1 MSPMIFLSLNITFS
15 NPKQVPSFN
24 LPLPLPPPKTRRIFP
39 NQNLYIMGGCA
50 SIPKEFLN
58 RPEEEPA
65 KVEQEQEQKPES
77 AETVAAAAPEE
88 KTDGGDAQ
96 KVDKEAPLVEV
107 SEPEKKAEVA
117 AADQPAA
124 QVTTETKVEA
134 AAAEP
139 AKEAKTDS
147 DKDKTDA
154 PLITV

>member
-1 MSPMIFLSLNITFS
+1 
-15 NPKQVPSFN
+15 
-24 LPLPLPPPKTRRIFP
+24 
-39 NQNLYIMGGCA
+39 MGGCA
-50 SIPKEFLN
+50 SVPKEFLN

-77 AETVAAAAPEE
+77 AETVATATAAPEE
-88 KTDGGDAQ
+88 KTDGGDTQ
-96 KVDKEAPLVEV
+96 KVDKEAPLVEL

-134 AAAEP
+134 GAGVRAE
-139 AKEAKTDS
+139 EAKTDS
-147 DKDKTDA
+147 DKDDKTDA